1 MVTTMPMDS
10 FSEFSK
16 GKVIRKYDL
25 LEQVGNHL
33 WRRWIGSI
41 ALMGWVI
48 LCFWLALRTS
58 QPWLMAVIFA
68 PLVIGRFLFRTT
80 FPVRT
85 IGLVT
90 FQDGAMIVK
99 RESDQSDLVIDL
111 YSLKSIQ
118 IHRSVQRNFGINSS
132 LPVEAYGMRI
142 RQEERVL
149 DLIVREEMHLTT
161 EDRMQF
167 MAPPPTMWSTLSI
180 LKDRFRLKLYDRKGR
195 PIDVVPH

>member
-1 MVTTMPMDS
+1 VRSGLKTLLKSEKNTKQGLNGDDDAMDS

-33 WRRWIGSI
+33 WRRLTGSI

-68 PLVIGRFLFRTT
+68 PLVIGRCLFRTT

-111 YSLKSIQ
+111 KGLKSIQ

-167 MAPPPTMWSTLSI
+167 MTPPPTMCTTFSI
-180 LKDRFRLKLYDRKGR
+180 L
-195 PIDVVPH
+195 